1 MVKLMCRYL
10 FLQYIYV
17 KFGITVYKANIEN
30 INKAISN
37 FNWTRAFENISV
49 DKKVE
54 LLNEKL
60 LNFY

>member
-1 MVKLMCRYL
+1 M
-10 FLQYIYV
+10 
-17 KFGITVYKANIEN
+17 KFGITVYKANTEN

-60 LNFY
+60 LNIY